1 MPRSN
6 EDTPEDGKEHGK
18 MNRKK
23 PDETKHEQRADAS
36 GAAVSLSCDDVL
48 DRLDLYLDT
57 LDGTDGADEGL
68 PALSAE
74 ERTAVEV
81 HVTRCPACA
90 QELSRARWVR
100 DGLRALPEVP
110 YTPKAPAERE
120 APARILPGPWL
131 RWAVPLA
138 AAAVLVVA
146 VLIAGPGRAPEPAP
160 EGPTTAAVEDRPQSA
175 ALDISPAELARA
187 ELEARYALARLA
199 EATRRARREIRE
211 DVLARHVVAPVQ
223 RELLRSFHA
232 PPEIDPEA
240 AGRKPASL

>member
-1 MPRSN
+1 MPKSN
-6 EDTPEDGKEHGK
+6 
-18 MNRKK
+18 
-23 PDETKHEQRADAS
+23 KHEEPRDEPRNEPQTRAP
-36 GAAVSLSCDDVL
+36 GAVAPLSCDDVL

-68 PALSAE
+68 PGLADE
-74 ERTAVEV
+74 ERAAVET

-90 QELSRARWVR
+90 RELSRARWIR

-110 YTPKAPAERE
+110 YAPKAPAEKA
-120 APARILPGPWL
+120 APARVLPGPWL
-131 RWAVPLA
+131 RWAVPVA
-138 AAAVLVVA
+138 AAAALVVA
-146 VLIAGPGRAPEPAP
+146 VLLALPERSGDPSP
-160 EGPTTAAVEDRPQSA
+160 PTTATIETTAPENA
-175 ALDISPAELARA
+175 APEISPEELARA

-199 EATRRARREIRE
+199 EATRRARREIRD

>member
-1 MPRSN
+1 MPKSN
-6 EDTPEDGKEHGK
+6 
-18 MNRKK
+18 
-23 PDETKHEQRADAS
+23 KHRNGPHAEPS
-36 GAAVSLSCDDVL
+36 GSGGVPSCDDVL

-68 PALSAE
+68 PGLADD
-74 ERTAVEV
+74 ERAAVEA

-90 QELSRARWVR
+90 RELSRARWIR
-100 DGLRALPEVP
+100 DGLRTLPEVP
-110 YTPKAPAERE
+110 YAPKAPVEPE

-131 RWAVPLA
+131 RWAVPVA

-146 VLIAGPGRAPEPAP
+146 VLVAHPERSGDPAP
-160 EGPTTAAVEDRPQSA
+160 PTTATIEKTAPEDA
-175 ALDISPAELARA
+175 APEISPEELARA

-223 RELLRSFHA
+223 RELLRSFQA
-232 PPEIDPEA
+232 VPEIDPEA